1 MHFYLLLSRLPWP
14 NSYIGKILFVSFL
27 GVHVPLIGLI
37 LYLLL
42 SGDFSLDEILPVVLV
57 ILVATLAGTAATFAA
72 IYALLAPVRSA
83 SAAIRA
89 YLTDRVLPRLPGLS
103 GDEAAQLLQDVQE
116 GLTRLDAA
124 LQAVTASRDTAVSE
138 RRELFSTLSRLSHD
152 LRTPINAIVGFSQ
165 IMHHE
170 MLGPVGSEAYRDY
183 ARNIQTSGETL
194 LERVQAILELSRL
207 EAETAAPE
215 RRPVQLSGVLEQ
227 ALRGKHLHAAG
238 RQIEL
243 RSLPAA
249 GVTAD
254 SDAPA
259 LEQALAN
266 LLTVALETTP
276 PEGRV
281 TCSLALGEGVVELTV
296 ADTGRP
302 LTRAEV
308 PDALAERGDGG
319 EVAGPTDAGGIPDA
333 SSLSVFLLLADRLAA
348 QAGAEL
354 RWHTIAGKGKLFKL
368 SLPAG
373 ARRAAA

>member
-1 MHFYLLLSRLPWP
+1 MRFYSLLSRLPWP

-42 SGDFSLDEILPVVLV
+42 SGSFTLEEVLPIVLV
-57 ILVATLAGTAATFAA
+57 ILVATLAGTVATFAA
-72 IYALLAPVRSA
+72 LYALLAPVRTA
-83 SAAIRA
+83 SAAIRE
-89 YLTDRVLPRLPGLS
+89 YLTSRVLPRLPGLS

-124 LQAVTASRDTAVSE
+124 LQAVTASRDAAVTE
-138 RRELFSTLSRLSHD
+138 RRELFSALSRLSHD

-170 MLGPVGSEAYRDY
+170 MLGPVGSKAYRDY
-183 ARNIQTSGETL
+183 ARDIQESGETL

-207 EAETAAPE
+207 EATTAAPE
-215 RRPVQLSGVLEQ
+215 RRPVRLAGVLEQ
-227 ALRGKHLHAAG
+227 ALRSKHLHAAD
-238 RQIEL
+238 RRIEL
-243 RSLPAA
+243 RSLPSASL
-249 GVTAD
+249 VAD
-254 SDAPA
+254 SDALA

-281 TCSLALGEGVVELTV
+281 TCSLVTGDGMAEVTV

-302 LTRAEV
+302 LTRAEI
-308 PDALAERGDGG
+308 PDALADRGDGG
-319 EVAGPTDAGGIPDA
+319 ELAGPTDAGGLPDA

-368 SLPAG
+368 SLPADTL
-373 ARRAAA
+373 RAAA